1 MAWLFIKGCVFVDF
15 EIKKQLE
22 AARKILEDLRES
34 LDFAGREA
42 QIAELEE
49 IVAQP
54 GFWDKPDEAQ
64 QIMQKIN
71 GLRSKM
77 DQFNAVQ
84 TLVEDAETL
93 YEMFKEMGDDEELLK
108 ETGEAADKATEAL
121 EKMELETLLNGKYDR
136 HNAIISI
143 HPGAGGTESQ
153 DWADMLYRMYVHWAE
168 KNGFGVT
175 LLDYLAGEEAGIK
188 SVTLLIKGENAFGY
202 LKAEKGVHRLV
213 RISPFDSAGRRHTS
227 FTAVEVM
234 PEVEHDN
241 DIQIDEKDLKV
252 DTYRSTGA
260 GGQHIN
266 TTDSAVRITHLPT
279 GIVVQCQTERSQIQ
293 NRATCMKMLTS
304 RLEELK
310 IKEHEQEMAA
320 LQGEQ
325 QDIGWGSQI
334 RSYVFHPYSMAKDHR
349 TNIEKG
355 NIQAVMDGDIQDFI
369 QGYLKQQAA
378 KAIRKK
384 ED

>member
-1 MAWLFIKGCVFVDF
+1 MDF

-93 YEMFKEMGDDEELLK
+93 YEMFKEMGDDEDLLK

-168 KNGFGVT
+168 KNGFSVS

-304 RLEELK
+304 RLVELK

>member
-93 YEMFKEMGDDEELLK
+93 YEMFKEMGDDEDLLK

-252 DTYRSTGA
+252 DTYRASGA

-266 TTDSAVRITHLPT
+266 KTSSAVRMTHEPT
-279 GIVVQCQTERSQIQ
+279 GIVVQCQNERSQIQ

-304 RLEELK
+304 RLVELK
-310 IKEHEQEMAA
+310 IKEHEQEMVA

>member
-1 MAWLFIKGCVFVDF
+1 M
-15 EIKKQLE
+15 
-22 AARKILEDLRES
+22 RES

-64 QIMQKIN
+64 QIMQKIT

-77 DQFNAVQ
+77 EQFNTVQ

-93 YEMFKEMGDDEELLK
+93 YEMFKEMGDDEDLLK

-168 KNGFGVT
+168 KNGFSVS

-202 LKAEKGVHRLV
+202 LKDDAEPL
-213 RISPFDSAGRRHTS
+213 
-227 FTAVEVM
+227 
-234 PEVEHDN
+234 
-241 DIQIDEKDLKV
+241 
-252 DTYRSTGA
+252 
-260 GGQHIN
+260 
-266 TTDSAVRITHLPT
+266 
-279 GIVVQCQTERSQIQ
+279 
-293 NRATCMKMLTS
+293 MLTAFEKQ
-304 RLEELK
+304 LILK
-310 IKEHEQEMAA
+310 YRNSPDMQH
-320 LQGEQ
+320 
-325 QDIGWGSQI
+325 
-334 RSYVFHPYSMAKDHR
+334 
-349 TNIEKG
+349 
-355 NIQAVMDGDIQDFI
+355 
-369 QGYLKQQAA
+369 
-378 KAIRKK
+378 AINKLL
-384 ED
+384 DM

>member
-175 LLDYLAGEEAGIK
+175 LLEYLAGEEAGIK

-304 RLEELK
+304 RLVELK

-378 KAIRKK
+378 KAVRKK

>member
-1 MAWLFIKGCVFVDF
+1 MDF

-64 QIMQKIN
+64 QIMQKIT

-93 YEMFKEMGDDEELLK
+93 YEMFKEMGDDEDLLK

-304 RLEELK
+304 RLVELK

-378 KAIRKK
+378 KAVRKK

>member
-304 RLEELK
+304 RLVELK

-378 KAIRKK
+378 KAVRKK

>member
-93 YEMFKEMGDDEELLK
+93 YEMFKEMGDDEDLLK

-168 KNGFGVT
+168 KNGFSVS

-304 RLEELK
+304 RLVELK

-378 KAIRKK
+378 KAVRKK

>member
-93 YEMFKEMGDDEELLK
+93 YEMFKEMGDDEDLLK

-304 RLEELK
+304 RLVELK

>member
-1 MAWLFIKGCVFVDF
+1 MDF

-64 QIMQKIN
+64 QIMQKIT

-266 TTDSAVRITHLPT
+266 TTDSAVRITHMPT

-304 RLEELK
+304 RLVELK

-378 KAIRKK
+378 KAVRKK

>member
-304 RLEELK
+304 RLVELK